1 MLLSSSPPRIAKPGI
16 LVVALLLIASFLFVP
31 ASEARDASQSPEN
44 TARNM
49 VLFGDSVVADPPVGD
64 YLARRVERGSSKA
77 EGGRFCPTSEENFG
91 VLAAAELG
99 LPVADYSC
107 AGATSTGANAIFG
120 GQNVTGQIDRAI
132 SDGALNPATARV
144 LLSVGFNDTYTNLGL
159 PGDQLRAGFVEAM
172 VPLIDRIRD
181 AAPTARIQLVG
192 YATISDNR
200 HLCLFNA
207 GGSVR
212 TRNYVPAVSYF
223 EDLAQDMQRDLSQAA
238 DVEFLDLKPSTADR
252 GMCAP
257 DNLRNWAGIFDVN
270 ASPNNLPYHMNF
282 RGHEHVA
289 RVIAQS

>member
-16 LVVALLLIASFLFVP
+16 LVVALLLIASFLFAP
-31 ASEARDASQSPEN
+31 ASGAGEAPASPGRK
-44 TARNM
+44 ARNM
-49 VLFGDSVVADPPVGD
+49 VLFGDSVVADPPVGE

-91 VLAAAELG
+91 VLAAVELG

-144 LLSVGFNDTYTNLGL
+144 LLSVGFNDTYTNLGVS
-159 PGDQLRAGFVEAM
+159 GERLRVGFADAM
-172 VPLIDRIRD
+172 VPLIERIRET
-181 AAPTARIQLVG
+181 APTARVQLVG
-192 YATISDNR
+192 YSTISDGG

-207 GGSVR
+207 GGSAR
-212 TRNYVPAVSYF
+212 TRNYVPAVAHL
-223 EDLAQDMQRDLSQAA
+223 EDLAQNMQRDLAQVA
-238 DVEFLDLKPSTADR
+238 DVEFLDLKPSTAHR
-252 GMCAP
+252 GMCSP
-257 DNLRNWAGIFDVN
+257 DNLRNWAGVLDVN
-270 ASPNNLPYHMNF
+270 ASPNNLPYHMNS

-289 RVIAQS
+289 KVIARS